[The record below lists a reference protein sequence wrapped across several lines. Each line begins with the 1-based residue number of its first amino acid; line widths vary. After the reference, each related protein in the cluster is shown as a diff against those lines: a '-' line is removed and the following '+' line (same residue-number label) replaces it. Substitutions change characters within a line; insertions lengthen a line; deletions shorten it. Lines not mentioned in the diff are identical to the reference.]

1 MTQLPF
7 DPDQARG
14 ADPPPPPP
22 EDEPKTIGQGDSQ
35 SSGSALTVSQL
46 ALEIKDVLASGFPS
60 KVTVVGEVSNLSNRQ
75 HWFFSLKDASASL
88 RCVCFA
94 SNARR
99 IRSPIE
105 DGMQVIAHGRIDFY
119 DAQGNVQLYVDTLE
133 PAGLGELERQ
143 LRQRME
149 ELSEL
154 GYFAPERKKQVPLLP
169 GGIAIV
175 TSASGAA
182 LQDYLRIARQR
193 FPGTKLYVHDVRVQG
208 RDAAPQ
214 IAAAIRSIDEHGPSL
229 SPPVET
235 VVVTR
240 GGGSLEDLWAFNE
253 RVVADAIYQSKLPVV
268 AAIGHEVDTTIA
280 ELVADL
286 RCATPSHAAQ
296 ATLPERETLDEQV
309 MQLRR
314 RLLITMQRNLQDQTR
329 RVEAAARHPLFRRP
343 EQLVIERRRLLAN
356 LTQRLFRQVA
366 QIPPRER
373 QRLERLEAAL
383 PTTMRR
389 RLTAAR
395 ELLDSSERELDALSP
410 QRVLDRGFSY
420 TLDPDGNLLR
430 QPNQVKPGDLL
441 TTRLSDGQVQ
451 SRVDPGKKT
460 GNAPANDNTQT
471 PPTPNPRPRT
481 KRKSRRKKKWQQSG
495 PGLFD

>member
-1 MTQLPF
+1 MLDPMPPLPF

-14 ADPPPPPP
+14 ATPPP
-22 EDEPKTIGQGDSQ
+22 DNGATATGLRGDII
-35 SSGSALTVSQL
+35 TVTQL
-46 ALEIKDVLASGFPS
+46 AAEIKDVLLAGFPS
-60 KVTVVGEVSNLSNRQ
+60 KVTVVGEISNLSNRQ
-75 HWFFSLKDASASL
+75 HWFFSLKDAGASL

-119 DAQGNVQLYVDTLE
+119 DSQGNVQLYVDSME

-154 GYFAPERKKQVPLLP
+154 GYFAPERKQAIPLLP
-169 GGIAIV
+169 TGIAIV

-182 LQDYLRIARQR
+182 LQDFLRIARQR
-193 FPGTKLYVHDVRVQG
+193 FPGIKLYVHDVRVQG

-214 IAAAIRSIDEHGPSL
+214 IAAAIRSINAHGPSL

-235 VVVTR
+235 LVVTR

-253 RVVADAIYQSKLPVV
+253 RVVADAIDESKLPVV

-296 ATLPERETLDEQV
+296 ATLPERDVLHEQV
-309 MQLRR
+309 SQLRR
-314 RLLITMQRNLQDQTR
+314 RLGTSIERHVTEQRR
-329 RVEAAARHPLFRRP
+329 RVDVAARHPLFRRP
-343 EQLVIERRRLLAN
+343 EQLVAERRRELDN
-356 LTQRLFRQVA
+356 LSQRLRRAASQLTP
-366 QIPPRER
+366 QQR
-373 QRLERLEAAL
+373 QRLQRLQTVM
-383 PTTMRR
+383 PQTIKR

-395 ELLDSSERELDALSP
+395 ESLDAFERELEALSP

-420 TLDPDGNLLR
+420 TLGPDGKVLR
-430 QPNQVKPGDLL
+430 HPDQVQPGDKL
-441 TTRLSDGQVQ
+441 TTRLSQGQVK
-451 SRVDPGKKT
+451 SHVESADEP
-460 GNAPANDNTQT
+460 NSST
-471 PPTPNPRPRT
+471 PPAAQTRPTRRTRRKT
-481 KRKSRRKKKWQQSG
+481 KRRWEQSG